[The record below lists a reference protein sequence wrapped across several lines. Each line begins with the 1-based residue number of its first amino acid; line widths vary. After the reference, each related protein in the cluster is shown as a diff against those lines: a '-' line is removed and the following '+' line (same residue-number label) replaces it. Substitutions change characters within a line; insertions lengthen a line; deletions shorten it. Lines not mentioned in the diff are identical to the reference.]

1 MIKVEIF
8 GTSPILGFSISGHSG
23 YAEEGEDIICA
34 AVSSASYMTA
44 NTITEILNVEPV
56 ELSVSDGNM
65 CLKLDELSA
74 HKCSDILRGFV
85 LHLSSLSEQYKQYIK
100 VTISEV

>member
-1 MIKVEIF
+1 MIKVEFF
-8 GTSPILGFSISGHSG
+8 GTPLTLGFSISGHSG
-23 YAEEGEDIICA
+23 FAEEGSDIICS
-34 AVSSASYMTA
+34 AVSSAAFMTA
-44 NTITEILNVEPV
+44 NTITEVLNITPV

-65 CLKLDELSA
+65 YLKLDELSA
-74 HKCSDILRGFV
+74 HKCSDIMKGFV